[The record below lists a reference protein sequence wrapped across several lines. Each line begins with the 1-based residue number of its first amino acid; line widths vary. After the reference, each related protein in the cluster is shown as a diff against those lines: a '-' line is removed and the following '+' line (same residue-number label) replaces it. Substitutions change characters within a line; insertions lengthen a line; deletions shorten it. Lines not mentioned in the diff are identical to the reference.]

1 MARIER
7 AGPRARPSI
16 SAGRRGLVSAVA
28 VGAMLGVRDVFEP
41 PEPQRLEI
49 PDPWSREVTSARVRF
64 HWHRVPWR
72 SVAEVRW

>member
-7 AGPRARPSI
+7 SDARPRPSVGG
-16 SAGRRGLVSAVA
+16 ARRGLVSAVA

-41 PEPQRLEI
+41 PTAQRVEI
-49 PDPWSREVTSARVRF
+49 PDPWSQDRPHARVRF
-64 HWHRVPWR
+64 RWHPIPWR